1 MRVRNKKTISNKVGA
16 VEQIFTQPV
25 EKTAKWHFFLYFN
38 IPSILVSIPV
48 VLRFFG
54 VIYSAEICQLQ
65 LIIGKSE
72 KWSFQSNPH
81 LEDFKDFLIQILKI
95 YLNVNLISSLQ
106 LHPFIIVYFL
116 TRCIFCTLIH
126 MYDLSWTVFKL
137 FKLKSEVSDCWKKSC
152 I

>member
-95 YLNVNLISSLQ
+95 YLNVNLKSSTTSFYHCILSDKM
-106 LHPFIIVYFL
+106 YFL
-116 TRCIFCTLIH
+116 YFNTYVWFVLNCF
-126 MYDLSWTVFKL
+126 
-137 FKLKSEVSDCWKKSC
+137 
-152 I
+152 